1 MTEPRPLIL
10 FDPHP
15 RRREM
20 LFDDALWE
28 RLNALGRVVVAD
40 GEGRMG
46 EDTVEAHIGQVALVI
61 GQTDLPAERLARARS
76 LRAVINVEGNFLP
89 NVDYA
94 GCFSRGIQVLAIA
107 PAFALPVAE
116 MALALALDLARG
128 VTAADRA
135 FREGGEKFG
144 LSGNDGTYLL
154 TDSAVGMIGFG
165 NLGRALLPL
174 LQPFRPRVKVFD
186 PWLPDGY
193 LRDFGVEPAPLEEVL
208 SSSQTIFVLA
218 GVTSD
223 NQAMLGARELALMRD
238 GAAILLMSRAGVVDW
253 QAFTAAAAS
262 GRIRAATDV
271 FPAEPVSPD
280 DPVRGNRNLLLS
292 AHRAGGMRQVFRR
305 IGEMVVDDADLI
317 LRGLPPVRL
326 QAARA
331 ETVGRMRSMPG
342 RSYSREEV
350 K

>member
-1 MTEPRPLIL
+1 MNADLPLVL

-20 LFDDALWE
+20 LFDEAMWARLAALA
-28 RLNALGRVVVAD
+28 RIVAHD
-40 GEGRMG
+40 GEGRIP
-46 EDTVEAHIGQVALVI
+46 DTVLDRHIGEAALVI
-61 GQTDLPAERLARARS
+61 GQTDLPSDRLAHAAK

-94 GCFSRGIQVLAIA
+94 GCFARGIQVLTIA

-135 FREGGEKFG
+135 FREGREKFG

-154 TDSAVGMIGFG
+154 TDSTIGMIGFG

-174 LQPFRPRVKVFD
+174 LQPFRPRVKVYD

-193 LRDFGVEPAPLEEVL
+193 LRDFGVVPAPLDEVL
-208 SSSQTIFVLA
+208 STSQTVFVLA
-218 GVTSD
+218 GVTTD
-223 NQAMLGARELALMRD
+223 NQAMIGARELALLAD
-238 GAAILLMSRAGVVDW
+238 GAAIVLISRAGVVDW
-253 QAFTAAAAS
+253 QAFTAAVAS

-271 FPAEPVSPD
+271 FPVEPVAAD
-280 DPVRGNRNLLLS
+280 DPVRENLNLLLS
-292 AHRAGGMRQVFRR
+292 AHRAGGMRPIFRK
-305 IGEMVVDDADLI
+305 IGEMVIDDAELI
-317 LRGLPPVRL
+317 LKGLPPVRL

-342 RSYSREEV
+342 REYTKEETR
-350 K
+350 

>member
-1 MTEPRPLIL
+1 MTDLPLVL

-20 LFDDALWE
+20 LFDDALWG
-28 RLNALGRVVVAD
+28 RLTSLARIVAHD
-40 GEGRMG
+40 GEGRMPDALVDANLG
-46 EDTVEAHIGQVALVI
+46 EASLVI
-61 GQTDLPAERLARARS
+61 GQTDLPAERLAKAGK
-76 LRAVINVEGNFLP
+76 LRAIINVEGNFLP

-94 GCFSRGIQVLAIA
+94 GCFARGIQVLAIA

-135 FREGGEKFG
+135 FREGRERFG

-154 TDSAVGMIGFG
+154 TDSAIGLIGFG

-174 LQPFRPRVKVFD
+174 LQPFRPKVKVYD

-193 LRDFGVEPAPLEEVL
+193 LREFGMTPASLDEVL
-208 SSSQTIFVLA
+208 STSQTVFVLA
-218 GVTSD
+218 GVTAD
-223 NQAMLGARELALMRD
+223 NQAMIGARELGLVPD

-253 QAFTAAAAS
+253 QAFTEAAAS

-271 FPAEPVSPD
+271 FPAEPVAPD
-280 DPVRGNRNLLLS
+280 DPVRGNMNLLLS

-305 IGEMVVDDADLI
+305 IGEMVVDDAELI
-317 LRGLPPVRL
+317 LNGLPPVRL
-326 QAARA
+326 QAARP
-331 ETVGRMRSMPG
+331 ETVGRMRSIPG
-342 RSYSREEV
+342 RSYTKEEV
-350 K
+350 R